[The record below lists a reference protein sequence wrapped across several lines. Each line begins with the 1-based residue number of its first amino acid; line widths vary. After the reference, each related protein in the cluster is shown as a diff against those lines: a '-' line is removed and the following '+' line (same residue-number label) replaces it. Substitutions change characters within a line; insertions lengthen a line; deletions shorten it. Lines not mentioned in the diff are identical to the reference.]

1 MSKPRSYKLS
11 EVAIE
16 FDRSI
21 SVILGDLKA
30 LGLDIEDKPN
40 ARIPEEAYIALAQ
53 KYGRTLKPK
62 EAPAPPVSPSI
73 QVDEPP
79 PPEEPAL
86 SVVGKVSLPPPRR
99 RIAPP
104 PQKSPIS
111 PQVSPPTPT
120 PPVQQVP
127 PPVTPQEAPSSR
139 PPVIETPSDS
149 PDQFTA
155 APSTEIP
162 SLSSPLS
169 TETPSPPGEVEVSPS
184 LPQPEPQQAPETISP
199 SEEEAIPIKI
209 LRKIDLDEQEIRPR
223 RRASILLKDL
233 APPPHLA
240 HLVSEP
246 AAAAEE
252 KQIPEETETES
263 RHKRKRKRKKR
274 AEITPVKVSA
284 SPLQSPKLSDKRPVK
299 AQIKASG
306 DVATRRRL
314 RQEKLRQKEKKRE
327 AALAAEAASATTIE
341 IAEYITAAE
350 LAQALQIPVTQVIAK
365 CMELGYPTSINQRL
379 ERDLAAI
386 VAEEFGFQVRFVSLD
401 DTLEQLTRVEESPED
416 LKPRPPIVTIMGHVD
431 HGKTTLLDYI
441 RNTNVVAG
449 EAGGITQ
456 HIGAYE
462 VELPNGQKITFL
474 DTPGHEAFTA
484 MRARGAQVT
493 DIAVI
498 VVAADD
504 HVRPQTLE
512 ALSHAQAANVPILF
526 AINKIDKDTAN
537 PDRIRQELAEA
548 GFLVEEWGGPYMS
561 QLISAKKGAGVQE
574 LLEKILVMAELME
587 LKANPNRPAKGTVI
601 EAQLD
606 RARGPVA
613 TLLVQTGTLRVGD
626 MLLVGEHYGRVRA
639 LFDERGRRLSEA
651 GPSKPVQ
658 VLGLSG
664 VPDVGEK
671 FYVLADEALAR
682 EMAHRRAE
690 LRKEHERRR
699 LSASVLEGIATGQAK
714 QLNLIVKADV
724 SGSLEALSDA
734 LVKLSTS
741 EVQVNIIHR
750 GVGQITDSDVL
761 LAKASNALIVGF
773 QVRPSST
780 ARTLAKQNNVEI
792 RLYNVIYDIIDEIKG
807 ALSGM
812 LAPIIQ
818 EQTIGIAEVREI
830 FKIPK
835 VGTVAGCKVIEGKI
849 LRGSKAHLIR
859 EGVVL
864 YTSSI
869 SSLKRFKD
877 DVKEVTEGL
886 ECGLTLEGFQD
897 IKLGDIIE
905 CFEEV
910 QVKRSL

>member
-1 MSKPRSYKLS
+1 
-11 EVAIE
+11 A
-16 FDRSI
+16 
-21 SVILGDLKA
+21 
-30 LGLDIEDKPN
+30 
-40 ARIPEEAYIALAQ
+40 
-53 KYGRTLKPK
+53 
-62 EAPAPPVSPSI
+62 
-73 QVDEPP
+73 
-79 PPEEPAL
+79 
-86 SVVGKVSLPPPRR
+86 
-99 RIAPP
+99 
-104 PQKSPIS
+104 
-111 PQVSPPTPT
+111 
-120 PPVQQVP
+120 
-127 PPVTPQEAPSSR
+127 PQEA
-139 PPVIETPSDS
+139 
-149 PDQFTA
+149 A
-155 APSTEIP
+155 APSPEP
-162 SLSSPLS
+162 SSP
-169 TETPSPPGEVEVSPS
+169 TEEDTSLTEV
-184 LPQPEPQQAPETISP
+184 
-199 SEEEAIPIKI
+199 PIKI
-209 LRKIDLDEQEIRPR
+209 LGKISLDDKKESRPR
-223 RRASILLKDL
+223 PRERIILKDL
-233 APPPHLA
+233 SPPPHLS
-240 HLVSEP
+240 HLASPKPAETQFEEIEKDTDSES
-246 AAAAEE
+246 
-252 KQIPEETETES
+252 PETK
-263 RHKRKRKRKKR
+263 RKRKRKRKKR
-274 AEITPVKVSA
+274 AEITAAKVA
-284 SPLQSPKLSDKRPVK
+284 TSPLQAPKAPEKRPVK
-299 AQIKASG
+299 AQIKATG

-350 LAQALQIPVTQVIAK
+350 LAKALQVPVTQVIAK
-365 CMELGYPTSINQRL
+365 CLELGYPTSINQRL
-379 ERDLAAI
+379 ERDLAVI
-386 VAEEFGFQVRFVSLD
+386 IAEEFGYQVRFVSLD
-401 DTLEQLTRVEESPED
+401 ETLEQLTSVEESPED
-416 LKPRPPIVTIMGHVD
+416 LVPRPPIVTVMGHVD

-512 ALSHAQAANVPILF
+512 ALSHAQAANVPIIF

-561 QLISAKKGAGVQE
+561 QLISAKKGTGVQE

-606 RARGPVA
+606 KARGPVA

-626 MLLVGEHYGRVRA
+626 MLLAGEHYGRVRA

-664 VPDVGEK
+664 VPDVGER
-671 FYVLADEALAR
+671 FYVLEDEALAR
-682 EMAHRRAE
+682 DMAHRRAE

-699 LSASVLEGIATGQAK
+699 LSASILEGVASGQAK

-724 SGSLEALSDA
+724 SGSLEAITDA

-750 GVGQITDSDVL
+750 AVGQITDSDVL
-761 LAKASNALIVGF
+761 LAKASHALIVGF
-773 QVRPSST
+773 QVRPSHT
-780 ARTLAKQNNVEI
+780 ARQLAKQNNVEI

-818 EQTIGIAEVREI
+818 EQTIGTAEVRQI

-849 LRGSKAHLIR
+849 LRGAKAHLIR

-869 SSLKRFKD
+869 ASLKRFKD
-877 DVKEVTEGL
+877 DVKEVAEGL

-897 IKLGDIIE
+897 IKPGDIIE

>member
-1 MSKPRSYKLS
+1 MNRPKSYKLS
-11 EVAIE
+11 EIAIE
-16 FDRSI
+16 FNRSTAEL
-21 SVILGDLKA
+21 VKDLQLLGFP
-30 LGLDIEDKPN
+30 IEDKPN
-40 ARIPEEAYIALAQ
+40 ARLSEEAYLALGQ
-53 KYGRTLKPK
+53 KYGRLSREK
-62 EAPAPPVSPSI
+62 ETSSA
-73 QVDEPP
+73 PP
-79 PPEEPAL
+79 PPAKPVAEEASPRPEESSL
-86 SVVGKVSLPPPRR
+86 PVVGKVDLSQRTRRLPPPPKKSPSPSP
-99 RIAPP
+99 AAPLSPPEPP
-104 PQKSPIS
+104 PA
-111 PQVSPPTPT
+111 PT
-120 PPVQQVP
+120 PPPIHTEEPTPPLVP
-127 PPVTPQEAPSSR
+127 TPEVSTPPQSPPQTQPLTQEAPG
-139 PPVIETPSDS
+139 PTQTPLQAEPV
-149 PDQFTA
+149 
-155 APSTEIP
+155 
-162 SLSSPLS
+162 
-169 TETPSPPGEVEVSPS
+169 
-184 LPQPEPQQAPETISP
+184 P
-199 SEEEAIPIKI
+199 SEEDALP
-209 LRKIDLDEQEIRPR
+209 LRIMGKIDLKDKKEPRPR
-223 RRASILLKDL
+223 VRERITLKDL
-233 APPPHLA
+233 SPPAHLSHLA
-240 HLVSEP
+240 SSTPTAPVQTEK
-246 AAAAEE
+246 EE
-252 KQIPEETETES
+252 DLEGETTES
-263 RHKRKRKRKKR
+263 THKRKRKRKKR
-274 AEITPVKVSA
+274 AEITPAKVS
-284 SPLQSPKLSDKRPVK
+284 PTPIQTPKTADKRPVK
-299 AQIKASG
+299 AQIKSSG

-350 LAQALQIPVTQVIAK
+350 LAQALQVPVTQIIAK
-365 CMELGYPTSINQRL
+365 CLELGYPTSINQRL

-386 VAEEFGFQVRFVSLD
+386 IAEEFGYQVRFVSLD
-401 DTLEQLTRVEESPED
+401 ETIEQLTRVEESPED
-416 LKPRPPIVTIMGHVD
+416 LVPRPPIVTIMGHVD

-441 RNTNVVAG
+441 RHANVVAG

-462 VELPNGQKITFL
+462 VELPSGQKITFL

-512 ALSHAQAANVPILF
+512 ALSHAQAANVPIIF
-526 AINKIDKDTAN
+526 AVNKIDKDTAN

-548 GFLVEEWGGPYMS
+548 GFLVEEWGGQYMS
-561 QLISAKKGAGVQE
+561 QLLSAKKGLGVQE
-574 LLEKILVMAELME
+574 LLEKILVMAELMA

-606 RARGPVA
+606 KSRGPVA

-626 MLLVGEHYGRVRA
+626 MLLAGEYYGRVRA
-639 LFDERGRRLSEA
+639 LFDERGRRLPEA
-651 GPSKPVQ
+651 GPSKPAQ

-671 FYVLADEALAR
+671 FYVLENEAFAR

-690 LRKEHERRR
+690 LRREHERRR
-699 LSASVLEGIATGQAK
+699 ISAGILEGVASGQAK

-724 SGSLEALSDA
+724 SGSLEALTDA
-734 LVKLSTS
+734 LVKLSTN

-761 LAKASNALIVGF
+761 LARASNALIVGF
-773 QVRPSST
+773 QVRPSHT
-780 ARTLAKQNNVEI
+780 ARQLAKQNNVEI

-818 EQTIGIAEVREI
+818 EQTIGTAEVREV

-835 VGTVAGCKVIEGKI
+835 IGTVAGCKVLEGKI
-849 LRGSKAHLIR
+849 IRNAKAHLIR
-859 EGVVL
+859 EGVVI

-877 DVKEVTEGL
+877 DVKEVAEGL
-886 ECGLTLEGFQD
+886 ECGLTLEDFQD
-897 IKLGDIIE
+897 IKQGDLIE
-905 CFEEV
+905 CFEEI
-910 QVKRSL
+910 QVKRTL